1 MAIKVKLPT
10 QLRASAG
17 GDGEVSVEGTT
28 VGEAL
33 DALYAAHPELKE
45 RIAEEDGTLR
55 RFVNVYLDGDDI
67 RFGEGL
73 ATPVKDGATLQI
85 LPAVAGG

>member
-1 MAIKVKLPT
+1 MSVTVKLPT

-17 GDGEVSVEGTT
+17 GEGAVAVEGST

-33 DALYAAHPELKE
+33 EALYVAYPELRE
-45 RIAEEDGTLR
+45 RLSDEDGSLR
-55 RFVNVYLDGDDI
+55 RFINVYVNGDDI
-67 RFGEGL
+67 RFGVSSNSPKRMGQE
-73 ATPVKDGATLQI
+73 VQI

>member
-1 MAIKVKLPT
+1 MSVTVKLPT

-17 GDGEVSVEGTT
+17 GEGAVVVEGST

-33 DALYAAHPELKE
+33 DARYAAHPERRE
-45 RIAEEDGTLR
+45 RLSDEDGRLR
-55 RFVNVYLDGDDI
+55 RFINVYVNGDDI
-67 RFGEGL
+67 RFGEL
-73 ATPVKDGATLQI
+73 LDTPVADGQEVQI

>member
-1 MAIKVKLPT
+1 MAVKVKLPT
-10 QLRASAG
+10 QLRAATG
-17 GDGEVSVEGTT
+17 GDGEVAVEGST

-33 DALYAAHPELKE
+33 DALYALHPELKE
-45 RIAEEDGTLR
+45 RIADEDGTLR

-73 ATPVKDGATLQI
+73 ATPVKDGAKLQI

>member
-1 MAIKVKLPT
+1 MSVTVKLPT

-17 GDGEVSVEGTT
+17 GEGAVVVEGST

-33 DALYAAHPELKE
+33 EALYTTYPELRE
-45 RIAEEDGTLR
+45 RLSDEDGALR
-55 RFVNVYLDGDDI
+55 RFINVYVGGDDI
-67 RFGEGL
+67 RFGDL
-73 ATPVKDGATLQI
+73 LDTPVVDGQEVQI

>member
-1 MAIKVKLPT
+1 MVVKVKLPT
-10 QLRASAG
+10 QLRAAAG
-17 GDGEVSVEGTT
+17 GDGEVSVEGST

-33 DALYAAHPELKE
+33 DALYAVHPELKE
-45 RIAEEDGTLR
+45 RIADEDGTLR

-73 ATPVKDGATLQI
+73 ATPVGDGAQLQI

>member
-1 MAIKVKLPT
+1 MAVKVKLPT
-10 QLRASAG
+10 QLRAAAG
-17 GDGEVSVEGTT
+17 GDGEVSVEGST
-28 VGEAL
+28 VGDAL
-33 DALYAAHPELKE
+33 DALYAVHPDLKE
-45 RIAEEDGTLR
+45 RIADEDGALR

-73 ATPVKDGATLQI
+73 ATPVKDGAQLQI

>member
-17 GDGEVSVEGTT
+17 GDGEVAVEGST

-33 DALYAAHPELKE
+33 DALYATHPDLKE
-45 RIAEEDGTLR
+45 RIADEDGTVR

>member
-1 MAIKVKLPT
+1 MAVKVKLPT
-10 QLRASAG
+10 QLRAAGG
-17 GDGEVSVEGTT
+17 GDGEVSVEGST

-33 DALYAAHPELKE
+33 DALYAIHPELKE
-45 RIAEEDGTLR
+45 RIADEDGTLR

-73 ATPVKDGATLQI
+73 ATPVKDGAKLQI